1 MRGGWVEKAK
11 ALWIWWNRYSKA
23 LSDAV
28 SMYIVLILY
37 IISTPAFLSGC
48 ERPPVLKSRAMG
60 YLVKIQKVD
69 RPTNR
74 SYYLNFPVALA
85 EALIVKKGEKFE
97 WLVEDKNTLLLLR
110 LRRSKPRKLNQAK
123 RNRQNRRP

>member
-1 MRGGWVEKAK
+1 MEKTKAK
-11 ALWIWWNRYSKA
+11 ALWLWWNRDSKA

-37 IISTPAFLSGC
+37 IIPTPAFLSGC

-60 YLVKIQKVD
+60 YLVKIPKVD

-97 WLVEDKNTLLLLR
+97 WLIEDKNTLVLHR
-110 LRRSKPRKLNQAK
+110 LRRREPRKFNKAK
-123 RNRQNRRP
+123 RKR